1 MAENSRNFHTVFLK
15 HSVGIQEFFLL
26 FGFYVKSILVID
38 FTENLSS
45 WKIHDFPHCVY
56 ISVANFYVYAQCWI
70 HENPLTLFFSFALNF
85 LLNVSVLSNFT
96 KRVIVRSK
104 LISRNIFVGVI
115 FSFIHIVLRLF
126 SIVGYIAHFALK
138 FREHGSLP
146 KS

>member
-1 MAENSRNFHTVFLK
+1 MLEFKNFYL
-15 HSVGIQEFFLL
+15 LL
-26 FGFYVKSILVID
+26 FGFYVKWILVID
-38 FTENLSS
+38 FTENLNS
-45 WKIHDFPHCVY
+45 WKFIIFHTVY